1 MRRSERLILMSKI
14 LSENP
19 NKVISLNLFS
29 EKLNAA
35 KSSISEDIDII
46 KNTYDMVGD
55 GELVTIPGAAGGVR
69 YRVKKSK
76 EEITAFLN
84 SLSDVLKDE
93 KRIIPGGYMYMTDVM
108 FSPEYSSIIGE
119 IFSQVFIERNP
130 TCVLTV
136 ETKGIPI
143 ALMTAKALNVPLI
156 VARRDSRVTEGPS
169 VSISYVSGSGQK
181 IHNMSLPKRALAE
194 KARVL
199 LVDDFMKGGGTARGM
214 TDLVSEFKA
223 EVVGTAMVI
232 STAIP
237 KEKLVED
244 FTPLLILEGID
255 PQKGEI
261 NISLNNNLLKNLK
274 F

>member
-1 MRRSERLILMSKI
+1 MRRSERLVLISKI

-19 NKVISLNLFS
+19 NKVISLNHFS
-29 EKLNAA
+29 KLLDAA

-46 KNTYDMVGD
+46 KTTFELVGA

-69 YRVKKSK
+69 YRVKKSSSEIRSFL
-76 EEITAFLN
+76 EELRE
-84 SLSDVLKDE
+84 VLRE
-93 KRIIPGGYMYMTDVM
+93 ENRIIPGGYLYMTDVM
-108 FSPEYSSIIGE
+108 FSPKFSVKIGE
-119 IFSQVFIERNP
+119 IFSQLFIDLDP

-143 ALMTAKALNVPLI
+143 ALMTAKALDVPLI

-169 VSISYVSGSGQK
+169 VSISYVSGTGQK
-181 IHNMSLPKRALAE
+181 IHNMSLPKRALE
-194 KARVL
+194 ENARVL

-214 TDLVSEFKA
+214 ADLAKEFKA

-232 STAIP
+232 STVNP
-237 KEKLVED
+237 EEKLVKD
-244 FTPLLILEGID
+244 YTSLLIFEGID
-255 PQKGEI
+255 TKKGEVSI
-261 NISLNNNLLKNLK
+261 GLNNELLKN